1 VGFFCYKQDSENTAN
16 IRYFSHLSFSL
27 LGVSLSLW
35 PIFHDYFKSVG
46 QNVRKHTLFERIFIL
61 APNDAIPAEN
71 NSFLTMLSAE
81 MTFRYVKFSGL
92 KVWNGLFYR
101 LPRGSNKHD
110 ITFIVSLVKTNY

>member
-27 LGVSLSLW
+27 LCVSLSLW
-35 PIFHDYFKSVG
+35 PIFHNFFEGVG

-61 APNDAIPAEN
+61 APNDAIHAEN

-81 MTFRYVKFSGL
+81 MTFRYVFSGF
-92 KVWNGLFYR
+92 KVWNGFFYC
-101 LPRGSNKHD
+101 LSRGSNKYD
-110 ITFIVSLVKTNY
+110 VTLIVSLVKTNY